1 MFYVTAIGITE
12 GSLWYRE
19 CSTIEEAHE
28 LNDLLKMYNDFNG
41 DDVIFLTFEFTKVK
55 IKNIPYDTSEGFYSN
70 RLSDSTIDD
79 IKKMVKIYMYDQLGG

>member
-1 MFYVTAIGITE
+1 MFYITAVST
-12 GSLWYRE
+12 LLRKNFLYYRE

-41 DDVIFLTFEFTKVK
+41 FEFAKIK

-70 RLSDSTIDD
+70 RLSDSTIKY
-79 IKKMVKIYMYDQLGG
+79 IKMATLNYIRYRMRTKL